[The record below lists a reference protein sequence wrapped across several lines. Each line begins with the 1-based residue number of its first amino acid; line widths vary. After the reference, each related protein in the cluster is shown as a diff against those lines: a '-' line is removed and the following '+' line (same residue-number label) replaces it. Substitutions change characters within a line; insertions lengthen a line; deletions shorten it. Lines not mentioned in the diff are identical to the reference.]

1 MPPKSDKTLEFFH
14 PAIERWFRSAFSEPT
29 PPQEMGWPIINRD
42 ENVLILAPT
51 GSGKTLAAFLVCM
64 NKLLERLLA
73 DAPPAGVFI
82 LYISPLKALNYD
94 IEKNLEIPLAGI
106 RQTARELG
114 LDLPLIRKAVR
125 TGDTPQDERRQMLKY
140 PPQLLITTPESLHLL
155 LSSKHA
161 RKMLASVHYVIVDEI
176 HALSG
181 DKRGTFLML
190 LLERLQKLAL
200 QNFTRIGLSAT
211 QKPLEKIA
219 AFLGG
224 FEKSQTGFNP
234 RPVQIVDAG
243 MRKELDLQVISPVE
257 DMTKLPHESIW
268 PSVFEKLHELI
279 QTHQTT
285 LIFANNRAIVEKI
298 TGKVNALADA
308 GLVKSHHGSISK
320 NVRKELENQLK
331 AGELSALAAT
341 ATLELGIDMGAI
353 DLVCQVESPHSV
365 ATGLQRVGRAGHLYK
380 SASKGRLLPKMRSDL
395 LEMAAI
401 TRAMSQGNVAAIKIP
416 ENCLDVLAQ
425 QIVAM
430 VALEDWAVDELFD
443 VIRCATPFNS
453 LPRPHFLAVL
463 EMLSGRYHVE
473 TFRNLRPLISW
484 DRINNRLYP
493 LPGSQRLVIL
503 NGGAIPET
511 GQYPVYLQDGM
522 VRLGELE
529 EEFVYEA
536 RLGDNFQLGTSTWKI
551 ISIEPNRVL
560 VTSASGQTA
569 KIPFWKGDLSGRDPE
584 LGQQVGLLSRQIKE
598 KLRDPNCAKWLQESC
613 FLDAD
618 AARNL
623 VAYFKRQ
630 QQKAGAIPDDR
641 TILVESFRD
650 EMGDPRLAILTPF
663 GRRIHYAW
671 RLAILAYLQ
680 QIWNV
685 ELESVDGDG
694 GILFR
699 YSGVDVQQ
707 LMTAIKNI
715 HRDNLEALL
724 SQKLAG
730 SPLFGIRFRH
740 NAGRALLLPRR
751 LPGKRTPL
759 WLLRMRSR
767 ALLEVVNQFDSFPI
781 VVETYREILQDFFEM
796 DALKALLDQIDNGEI
811 QLVFRQSDTPSPFCS
826 QLLFD
831 FTAGYMYNYDEP
843 KSPASSGQS
852 PFDFDFLGELLHA
865 KNLPE
870 LIGTEIVQD
879 LEQRLQG
886 VKPGYQARDENELVE
901 MVFRLGDLSTD
912 DLQKRFQGS
921 LDLVLEKLT
930 QQHRL
935 VQIQLN
941 GVWRW
946 IVGEDF
952 PVYRAAFAGSSAPQ
966 SFDFVRGN
974 AGPEPVGQILPAEI
988 LKQQYEPLFALRTI
1002 LMKLVETRTFLT
1014 LSELTRRFPVSPDH
1028 LLSVLAKMA
1037 ERELVVRLPADTTS
1051 AEDRWILRETL
1062 ERLRRGT
1069 LKKQRREIQPCD
1081 TTQYVRFL
1089 LEWHHLSENYKLS
1102 GEEGLV
1108 ALLEQLQGRA
1118 LPFRVWENEI
1128 IARRMRDF
1136 QPRWLTELITEG
1148 EIIWSGK
1155 KAGSG
1160 ETGDLYFSFYENLPI
1175 VSGLTRPQENPV
1187 PEAQQVLE
1195 ILTER
1200 GACFLSEIADAGSL
1214 RSAQCAQI
1222 LWDLI
1227 WEGQVTNDS
1236 LRVLCGGRPKDPLAE
1251 MSSTEFGHKARWQRH
1266 QWAARRPG
1274 RRPTTGGRWS
1284 RLPEDP
1290 AEFSE
1295 EMLEAYLRMLLL
1307 RYGMLCRG
1315 LYELENAAL
1324 PWRTLFE
1331 LLVRLEWR
1339 GEIRRG
1345 YFVKGFSGIQFA
1357 LPVVADQLLALH
1369 RQKTDDTEIVLI
1381 NSCDPANLYGAGAP
1395 LAIQHPLH
1403 GDWQFRRQP
1412 QNYLILRGGIPLLAI
1427 EGLGK
1432 RLTPLQTLSDKQL
1445 KGVLAMLPNLL
1456 NDPAGLGLKRSLKI
1470 ESWDEQPIRKSPAAG
1485 MLEHLGFRNEFSQM
1499 VLERRF

>member
-1 MPPKSDKTLEFFH
+1 MPPQSNASLEFFH
-14 PAIERWFRSAFSEPT
+14 PAIQNWFRETFTETT
-29 PPQEMGWPIINRD
+29 PPQKLGWPVIQRD

-51 GSGKTLAAFLVCM
+51 GSGKTLAAFLVCI

-73 DAPPAGVFI
+73 GETPTGVFI

-106 RQTARELG
+106 RRAAREMEIE
-114 LDLPLIRKAVR
+114 LPLIRQAVR
-125 TGDTPQDERRQMLKY
+125 TGDTPQDERQRMLKH

-155 LSSKHA
+155 LTSKHA

-190 LLERLQKLAL
+190 LLERLQKIAR

-211 QKPLEKIA
+211 QKPLDKIA

-224 FEKSQTGFNP
+224 FEKTESGFQP

-243 MRKELDLQVISPVE
+243 MRKQLDLQVISPVE
-257 DMTKLPHESIW
+257 DMTNLPQESIW
-268 PSVFEKLHELI
+268 PAIFTKLHELI
-279 QTHQTT
+279 NAHQTT

-298 TGKVNALADA
+298 TGKVNALANA
-308 GLVKSHHGSISK
+308 SLVKSHHGSISK

-401 TRAMSQGNVAAIKIP
+401 TRGMSQGAVAAIKIP
-416 ENCLDVLAQ
+416 ENCLDILAQ

-430 VALEDWAVDELFD
+430 VALEDWAVDDLFD
-443 VIRCATPFNS
+443 TIRGATPFS
-453 LPRPHFLAVL
+453 ALPRPHFLAVL

-560 VTSASGQTA
+560 VVAASGQSA

-598 KLRDPNCAKWLQESC
+598 RLKDPNCENWLQEAC

-623 VAYFKRQ
+623 VAYFKLQ

-663 GRRIHYAW
+663 GRRMHYAW

-680 QIWNV
+680 QIWKV
-685 ELESVDGDG
+685 ELESIDGDG

-699 YSGVDVQQ
+699 YSGVDAQQ

-715 HRDNLEALL
+715 HRENLEELL

-751 LPGKRTPL
+751 MPGKRTPL

-767 ALLEVVNQFDSFPI
+767 ALLEVVDQFESFPI

-796 DALKALLDQIDNGEI
+796 EALKTLLDQIAAGEI
-811 QLVFRQSDTPSPFCS
+811 QLIFRTSDTPSPFCA

-831 FTAGYMYNYDEP
+831 FTAGYQYQYDEP
-843 KSPASSGQS
+843 KNPLKNG
-852 PFDFDFLGELLHA
+852 PVHFNFDFLNELVHA

-870 LIGTEIVQD
+870 LIGADIVQD
-879 LEQRLQG
+879 LEERLQG
-886 VKPGYQARDENELVE
+886 LKPGYGARDENELIE
-901 MVFRLGDLSTD
+901 MLHRLGDLSTD
-912 DLQKRFQGS
+912 DLRRRFQGP
-921 LDLVLEKLT
+921 LEPALEKLT
-930 QQHRL
+930 RQHRL
-935 VQIQLN
+935 LQIQLN
-941 GVWRW
+941 GIWRW
-946 IVGEDF
+946 IASEDF
-952 PVYRAAFAGSSAPQ
+952 PIYQAAFAQSAAPQ
-966 SFDFVRGN
+966 TFEFVCCS
-974 AGPEPVGQILPAEI
+974 AGPELVTQILPREI
-988 LKQQYEPLFALRTI
+988 LNQSYDPLFALRTVLLKQI
-1002 LMKLVETRTFLT
+1002 DHRTFLT
-1014 LSELTRRFPVSPDH
+1014 ISEITARFPVSAEVVRQIF
-1028 LLSVLAKMA
+1028 SELAA
-1037 ERELVVRLPADTTS
+1037 RELIVRLPADTTA
-1051 AEDRWILRETL
+1051 AEERWILRETL

-1069 LKKQRREIQPCD
+1069 LKKQRQEVQPCD
-1081 TTQYVRFL
+1081 TTQFVHFL
-1089 LEWHHLSENYKLS
+1089 LEWQHFSEKSQLS
-1102 GEEGLV
+1102 GEAGLV
-1108 ALLEQLQGRA
+1108 ALLEQMQGRA
-1118 LPFRVWENEI
+1118 LPFSIWENEI
-1128 IARRMRDF
+1128 IARRIQDY
-1136 QPRWLTELITEG
+1136 QPRWLAELITDG
-1148 EIIWSGK
+1148 EIVWSGK
-1155 KAGSG
+1155 KAGVA
-1160 ETGDLYFSFYENLPI
+1160 ETGNLYFSFYENLQI
-1175 VSGLTRPQENPV
+1175 IAGLARTGESPV
-1187 PEAQQVLE
+1187 PEARQILEVLAA
-1195 ILTER
+1195 R
-1200 GACFLSEIADAGSL
+1200 GACFLTDIAGATGL
-1214 RSAQCAQI
+1214 RPAQCAQL

-1227 WEGQVTNDS
+1227 WDGQVTNDS
-1236 LRVLCGGRPKDPLAE
+1236 LRVLNSGRPKDHLTE
-1251 MSSTEFGHKARWQRH
+1251 MSATEFGHQARWQRH
-1266 QWAARRPG
+1266 PWTARRPG
-1274 RRPTTGGRWS
+1274 KRPASGGRWS
-1284 RLPEDP
+1284 RLPETA
-1290 AEFSE
+1290 AELTE
-1295 EMLEAYLRMLLL
+1295 EMTEAYIRMLLL
-1307 RYGMLCRG
+1307 RYGMLCRE
-1315 LYELENAAL
+1315 LFELEDAPL
-1324 PWRTLFE
+1324 PWRSIFE

-1369 RQKTDDTEIVLI
+1369 RSKSPETEFILI
-1381 NSCDPANLYGAGAP
+1381 NSCDPANLFGAGAP
-1395 LAIQHPLH
+1395 LTLGHPVH

-1427 EGLGK
+1427 ESLGK
-1432 RLTPLQTLSDKQL
+1432 RLTPLQLLSDPEL
-1445 KGVLAMLPNLL
+1445 KIILEMLPRILI
-1456 NDPAGLGLKRSLKI
+1456 DPTGLGHKHWLKI
-1470 ESWDEQPIRKSPAAG
+1470 ELWDGQPIRKSPAAPI
-1485 MLEHLGFRNEFSQM
+1485 LEQLGFRNEFTQL
-1499 VLERRF
+1499 VLERKF